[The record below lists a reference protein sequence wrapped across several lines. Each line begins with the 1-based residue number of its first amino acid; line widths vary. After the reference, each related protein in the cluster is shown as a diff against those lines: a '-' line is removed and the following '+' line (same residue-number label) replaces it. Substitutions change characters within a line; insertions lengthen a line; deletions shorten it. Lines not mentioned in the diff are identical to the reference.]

1 MADHTI
7 LGGKVH
13 VYKRGRSRYWQ
24 CSTYIAGKNRR
35 VSTKQESLAQ
45 AKDFAEDWYLDL
57 RGKNN
62 RGELKAEKTFKQAAE
77 QFLREYEVITEGQR
91 HPGYVEGH
99 ERRLNLHLVPFFGD
113 KGLSEITPGLV
124 QEYRIFRLDPKNK
137 PIEKPFKLAVRQFE
151 KEYGFRSNHR
161 TDREAEVRLET
172 VKKQMVPFFGDT
184 IASAITD
191 DAISKYRESRIAE
204 LDQETAIA
212 GPIIDRELGALG
224 EMLRWMSQRSRPP
237 SKSTM
242 HHEIVTLRQVIKT
255 AIRHGWMEH
264 LPDFSPPYRKAEK
277 ISHRAWF
284 SPEEYK
290 TLYEAS
296 RARARKSKGNG
307 RQWACEQLHD
317 YILFM
322 ANTGLRPDEANT
334 LEFRDVEIV
343 EDESTGETILL
354 LSVRGKRG
362 VGYCKSMAG
371 AVRPFERLRE
381 RLRPEVYDQD
391 EDDDADGQAQSEGRG
406 LRLPGPTDLVFPANH
421 KKQFNAILEENGLKF
436 DREGSRRTAYS
447 LRHTYICFRLLEG
460 ADIYQIAKNCRTS
473 VEMIEKFYASHIAT
487 TLDASAI
494 NVRRPRKPKDEI
506 ADSGDRPTA

>member
-1 MADHTI
+1 MANHTI

-35 VSTKQESLAQ
+35 VSTKQESLAH
-45 AKDFAEDWYLDL
+45 AKDFAEDWYLEL

-77 QFLREYEVITEGQR
+77 QFLREYEVITEGLR
-91 HPGYVEGH
+91 HPGYIEGH
-99 ERRLNLHLVPFFGD
+99 ERRLNLHLIPFLGD
-113 KGLSEITPGLV
+113 KGLSEITPGTV
-124 QEYRIFRLDPKNK
+124 QEYRIFRLDPNNK
-137 PIEKPFKLAVRQFE
+137 PIGKPFKQAVRQFE

-172 VKKQMVPFFGDT
+172 VKKHIVPFFGDT
-184 IASAITD
+184 VASDITP
-191 DAISKYRESRIAE
+191 DAIDKYREHRIAQ
-204 LDQETAIA
+204 LDQDAATAATIV
-212 GPIIDRELGALG
+212 DRELGALG
-224 EMLRWMSQRSRPP
+224 EMLNWMKQRSRPP

-242 HHEIVTLRQVIKT
+242 HHEIVTLRQVTKT
-255 AIRHGWMEH
+255 AIRHRWLDH

-296 RARARKSKGNG
+296 RARARKNKGNG
-307 RQWACEQLHD
+307 REWACEQLHD

-343 EDESTGETILL
+343 EDEATEETILL

-362 VGYCKSMAG
+362 VGYCKSMTG
-371 AVRPFERLRE
+371 AVRPFERLRD
-381 RLRPEVYDQD
+381 RLRPESAD
-391 EDDDADGQAQSEGRG
+391 EVDMDDVDGPAPPEKRRW
-406 LRLPGPTDLVFPANH
+406 RLPGPTDLVFPANH
-421 KKQFNAILEENGLKF
+421 KKQFNAILEENGLKL
-436 DREGSRRTAYS
+436 DREGNRRTAYS
-447 LRHTYICFRLLEG
+447 LRHTYICLRLLEG

-473 VEMIEKFYASHIAT
+473 VEMIEKFYAAHIAT

-494 NVRRPRKPKDEI
+494 NVRRRRKPKQETD
-506 ADSGDRPTA
+506 DGRPTP